1 MTITERANDLL
12 DRSYAKNI
20 YTYSDFLTSA
30 EQAEVLSV
38 AGDSAVEF
46 FGGCDFAERKKARF
60 GRKEDISSASD
71 YSLTILKISPRGVK
85 FADDIS
91 HRDVLGATLNLGV
104 ERGKIGDIFVRGG
117 EAYIIVDE
125 KIKPLIVSELKK
137 VGRNPVEINEAV
149 EIPESF
155 RPERQKKRVSVAALR
170 ADAIVG
176 GAFDL
181 SREES
186 SSLFKKARISVNGK
200 DFPDGSKKLKTGDAV
215 SVRGYGKFAFTG
227 EDGQSRKGKT
237 FVVLEIFK

>member
-30 EQAEVLSV
+30 EQAEVLSA

-125 KIKPLIVSELKK
+125 KIKTLIVSELKK

-155 RPERQKKRVSVAALR
+155 RPERQKKAGFRC
-170 ADAIVG
+170 
-176 GAFDL
+176 GAS
-181 SREES
+181 SR
-186 SSLFKKARISVNGK
+186 R
-200 DFPDGSKKLKTGDAV
+200 DCRR
-215 SVRGYGKFAFTG
+215 SVRFIERRKFFAVQKSESFGK
-227 EDGQSRKGKT
+227 RKRIPRRKQKT
-237 FVVLEIFK
+237 

>member
-12 DRSYAKNI
+12 ERSYAKNV

-30 EQAEVLSV
+30 EQAEVLSAV
-38 AGDSAVEF
+38 SNQSVEF

-60 GRKEDISSASD
+60 GREEDISLTSD
-71 YSLTILKISPRGVK
+71 YSLAILKISSKGVK
-85 FADDIS
+85 FADGIS

-104 ERGKIGDIFVRGG
+104 ERGKIGDIFACGS

-125 KIKPLIVSELKK
+125 KIKPLILSELKK
-137 VGRNPVEINEAV
+137 VGRNPVEITEAD

-155 RPERQKKRVSVAALR
+155 RPERQEKRVSVAALR

-176 GAFDL
+176 GAFGL

-186 SSLFKKARISVNGK
+186 SSLFKKSRVSVNGK
-200 DFPDGSKKLKTGDAV
+200 EFPDGSKKLKTGDVV

>member
-12 DRSYAKNI
+12 ERSYAKNL

-30 EQAEVLSV
+30 EQAEVLSAV
-38 AGDSAVEF
+38 SNSAVEF

-60 GRKEDISSASD
+60 GREEDISLTSD
-71 YSLTILKISPRGVK
+71 YSLAILKISPKGVK

-104 ERGKIGDIFVRGG
+104 ERGKIGDIFACGS

-125 KIKPLIVSELKK
+125 KIKPLILSELKK
-137 VGRNPVEINEAV
+137 VGRNPVEITEAD

-155 RPERQKKRVSVAALR
+155 RPERQEKRVSVAALR

-176 GAFDL
+176 GAFGL

-186 SSLFKKARISVNGK
+186 SYSQEVDR
-200 DFPDGSKKLKTGDAV
+200 
-215 SVRGYGKFAFTG
+215 R
-227 EDGQSRKGKT
+227 
-237 FVVLEIFK
+237 

>member
-12 DRSYAKNI
+12 ERSYAKNI

-30 EQAEVLSV
+30 EQAEVLSAV
-38 AGDSAVEF
+38 GDSSVEF

-104 ERGKIGDIFVRGG
+104 ERGKIGDIFARGS

-149 EIPESF
+149 EIPAFSAPNGRKSGF
-155 RPERQKKRVSVAALR
+155 RWRRFEPTRSSAERSIYREKKVLRCSKKREFR
-170 ADAIVG
+170 
-176 GAFDL
+176 
-181 SREES
+181 
-186 SSLFKKARISVNGK
+186 
-200 DFPDGSKKLKTGDAV
+200 
-215 SVRGYGKFAFTG
+215 
-227 EDGQSRKGKT
+227 
-237 FVVLEIFK
+237 